1 MEALFK
7 YSYLKLNTLV
17 TISRKEYI
25 LKQQNRPKNTSSLK
39 FD

>member
-1 MEALFK
+1 MEAVFK

-25 LKQQNRPKNTSSLK
+25 LKQQNRPQKTHRL
-39 FD
+39 